1 MMQEIAWKIGG
12 QQGEGIES
20 AGELLARVLTGK
32 GYHLY
37 GYRVFSSRIRGGHT
51 DYQLRIGTKP
61 VAAIADHID
70 LLMALDQETIALCSG
85 ELSNQGLLVA
95 DQQFG
100 PVLPTGSNVRLIGAP
115 LTIIAEQAGSAK
127 MRNVVAV
134 GLTLALMGRSLSDGE
149 AALAGEFAEKG
160 DALLEGNRQALRLGW
175 EYAAQLPTELT
186 QAYRL
191 ADGDGVSRDYLTGN
205 EAIAQGALA
214 AGVKLMAAYPITP
227 ASEIMEIMVKQL
239 PRCGGVMV
247 QTEDEIAACMMA
259 LGANYA
265 GTRAFT
271 ATSGPGFSLMAETIG
286 LAAMT
291 ETPLVVVDVQRGGP
305 STGLPSKH
313 EQSDIL
319 AAIHSTHGEAAKI
332 VMAPDALAA
341 LQADTITAFNLAE
354 EYQCP
359 VVLLSDMQLSL
370 GNQTLDEPETDVPP
384 IRRGKLAGAESLPD
398 LPKNQYYKRY
408 QLTPDGIS
416 PRVLPGTPNGIHHVT
431 GLEHDETGR
440 PFEGVANRIAQ
451 TEKRLRKLL
460 DVVANFPQPV
470 RLDTPFAKARLL
482 LISLGGANGA
492 VTEAVGRLRQ
502 QDIAVNQAKIRLLQ
516 PFPAE
521 VLQAEMDKAEQVV
534 VVEHNAGGQLA
545 QLVQTHC
552 RLAQPLHAVR
562 KFDGNPFRPVE
573 IVAGCREVLK

>member
-20 AGELLARVLTGK
+20 AGELLALALAAK

-51 DYQLRIGTKP
+51 DYQLRIGTKS

-70 LLMALDQETIALCSG
+70 LLIALDQETIVLCSG
-85 ELSNQGLLVA
+85 ELSEKGLVLA

-100 PVLPTGSNVRLIGAP
+100 PVLPNGNNGQLLGVP
-115 LTIIAEQAGSAK
+115 LTRLAEQAGSIK
-127 MRNVVAV
+127 MRNVVALGV
-134 GLTLALMGRSLSDGE
+134 TLALLGRPVEEGD
-149 AALAGEFAEKG
+149 AALAGEFSEKG
-160 DALLEGNRQALRLGW
+160 DALLEGNHQALRLGW
-175 EYAAQLPTELT
+175 EYAAQLPAEVM
-186 QAYRL
+186 QAFRL
-191 ADGDGVSRDYLTGN
+191 ADGDGVARRYLTGN
-205 EAIAQGALA
+205 ETIAQGALT

-227 ASEIMEIMVKQL
+227 ASEIMEIMVKEL
-239 PRCGGVMV
+239 PLRGGVMV

-259 LGANYA
+259 IGANYA
-265 GTRAFT
+265 GSRAFT
-271 ATSGPGFSLMAETIG
+271 ATSGPGFSLMAESIG
-286 LAAMT
+286 LAGMT

-332 VMAPDALAA
+332 VMAPDTLAA
-341 LQADTITAFNLAE
+341 LQSDTVTAFNLAE
-354 EYQCP
+354 TYQCP

-370 GNQTLDEPETDVPP
+370 GNQTLEEPSTDVPP
-384 IRRGKLAGAESLPD
+384 IRRGKLVDADTLPD

-408 QLTPDGIS
+408 QVTSDGIS

-451 TEKRLRKLL
+451 MEKRLRKLH
-460 DVVANFPQPV
+460 DVVEKFPQPI
-470 RLDTPFAKARLL
+470 RLDSPFAKAQLL

-492 VTEAVGRLRQ
+492 VKEAAERLRQ
-502 QDIAVNQAKIRLLQ
+502 QGIMVNQAQIRLLQ
-516 PFPAE
+516 PFPSA
-521 VLQAEMDKAEQVV
+521 VLQSELDKAEQVV

-545 QLVQTHC
+545 QLIQANC
-552 RLAQPLHAVR
+552 QLARPLQAVR
-562 KFDGNPFRPVE
+562 KFDGNPFRPAE
-573 IVAGCREVLK
+573 IATGCREVLK

>member
-20 AGELLARVLTGK
+20 AGELLARGLAGK

-85 ELSNQGLLVA
+85 ELSQKGLLVA

-100 PVLPTGSNVRLIGAP
+100 PVLPTGSNVQLIGAP

-134 GLTLALMGRSLSDGE
+134 GLTLALMGRPLSDGE

-160 DALLEGNRQALRLGW
+160 DALLAGNRQALRLGW
-175 EYAAQLPTELT
+175 EYAAQLPAEVTLH
-186 QAYRL
+186 YRL

-205 EAIAQGALA
+205 EAIAQGALT

-227 ASEIMEIMVKQL
+227 ASEIMEILVKQL

-247 QTEDEIAACMMA
+247 QTEDEISACMMA

-332 VMAPDALAA
+332 VMAPDALVA
-341 LQADTITAFNLAE
+341 LQADTVTAFNLAE
-354 EYQCP
+354 QYQCP

-370 GNQTLDEPETDVPP
+370 GNQTLDEPETELPP

-440 PFEGVANRIAQ
+440 PFEAVANRVAQ
-451 TEKRLRKLL
+451 TEKRLRKLQ

-470 RLDTPFAKARLL
+470 RLDAPFAKARLL

-492 VTEAVGRLRQ
+492 VTEAVGHLRK
-502 QDIAVNQAKIRLLQ
+502 QDIAVNQAQIRLLQ

-521 VLQAEMDKAEQVV
+521 VLQAELDKAEQVV

-552 RLAQPLHAVR
+552 RLAQPLRAVR
-562 KFDGNPFRPVE
+562 KFDGNPFRPAE
-573 IVAGCREVLK
+573 IAAGCREVLK

>member
-1 MMQEIAWKIGG
+1 MRREIAWKIGG

-20 AGELLARVLTGK
+20 AGELLARGLAEQ

-51 DYQLRIGTKP
+51 DYQLRIGTAP
-61 VAAIADHID
+61 VAAVADHLD
-70 LLMALDQETIALCSG
+70 VLGALDQESITLCGG
-85 ELSNQGLLVA
+85 ELAETRLLLA
-95 DQQFG
+95 DQQIG
-100 PVLPTGSNVRLIGAP
+100 PVLPAGINASLITAP
-115 LTIIAEQAGSAK
+115 LAELAQQAGSNR
-127 MRNVVAV
+127 MRNVVAL
-134 GLTLALMGRSLSDGE
+134 GITMALLGRPLTEMT
-149 AALAGEFAEKG
+149 AALTAEFSAKG
-160 DALLEGNRQALRLGW
+160 
-175 EYAAQLPTELT
+175 AAQLEDNLLAFKLGWQYAASLPDKFL
-186 QAYRL
+186 QVCRL
-191 ADGDGVSRDYLTGN
+191 ASGDGLSRQFLTGN
-205 EAIAQGALA
+205 ESIAQGALA

-227 ASEIMEIMVKQL
+227 ASEIMEIMVKEL
-239 PRCGGVMV
+239 PRRGGAMV

-259 LGANYA
+259 IGANYA

-271 ATSGPGFSLMAETIG
+271 ATSGPGFSLMAESIG

-332 VMAPDALAA
+332 VLAPDALAT
-341 LQADTITAFNLAE
+341 LQSDTVTAFNLAE

-370 GNQTLDEPETDVPP
+370 ATQTLGEPEAALPP
-384 IRRGKLAGAESLPD
+384 IRRGRLGGTDPLPE

-408 QLTPDGIS
+408 QLTPDGVS
-416 PRVLPGTPNGIHHVT
+416 PRVLPGTPNGMHHVT

-440 PFEGVANRIAQ
+440 PFEGVANRVAQ
-451 TEKRLRKLL
+451 TEKRLRKLQG
-460 DVVANFPQPV
+460 VVANFPQPV
-470 RLDTPFAKARLL
+470 RSDAPFTKAQLL

-492 VTEAVGRLRQ
+492 AAESVQRLRQ
-502 QDIAVNQAKIRLLQ
+502 QGVAVNQAQIRLLQ

-521 VLQAEMDKAEQVV
+521 LLQTELDKAEQVI
-534 VVEHNAGGQLA
+534 VVEHNASGQLA

-552 RLAQPLHAVR
+552 RLAQPLQAVR
-562 KFDGNPFRPVE
+562 KFDGNPFRPAE
-573 IVAGCREVLK
+573 IEVGCREVLK